1 MVFYLFLII
10 RNIYVAILLF
20 AFAIALVS
28 FLRLSASLNNLDTTD
43 LSSEDIPSSSGKIT
57 LDSLSEH
64 NSLQDCWVAYDGKV
78 YDITSFL
85 PKHPGLVVTIIPF
98 CGMID
103 DFKNAFEGKHE
114 TNQVAN
120 LMRVGTLMGDFDI
133 LGEI

>member
-1 MVFYLFLII
+1 M
-10 RNIYVAILLF
+10 RKIYVAILLF
-20 AFAIALVS
+20 AFAIAIVS
-28 FLRLSASLNNLDTTD
+28 FLRLSAPLNNIDTTD
-43 LSSEDIPSSSGKIT
+43 LSSEDILSSSGKIT

-85 PKHPGLVVTIIPF
+85 PKHPGSAVTIIPF
-98 CGMID
+98 CGTID
-103 DFKNAFEGKHE
+103 DFKNAFEGKHG
-114 TNQVAN
+114 NSQVAN